1 MPNAST
7 YTDEYRL
14 ECADY
19 VISTGR
25 PAAQVAEE
33 LGVHRKTLQHWV
45 RARRD
50 ELDGKPP
57 AGKESAEVRELRR
70 RVRELEQENEF
81 LKKASAFFA
90 ANQAK

>member
-19 VISTGR
+19 VISTGK

-57 AGKESAEVRELRR
+57 QGRSPPRSESCAG
-70 RVRELEQENEF
+70 
-81 LKKASAFFA
+81 ASASSSRRTSS
-90 ANQAK
+90 

>member
-19 VISTGR
+19 VISTGK
-25 PAAQVAEE
+25 PAAQVAEG

-45 RARRD
+45 GPAATSST
-50 ELDGKPP
+50 GSP
-57 AGKESAEVRELRR
+57 AGRSPPRSKLRR
-70 RVRELEQENEF
+70 RVHGSSRRT
-81 LKKASAFFA
+81 SS
-90 ANQAK
+90 

>member
-19 VISTGR
+19 VISTGK

-57 AGKESAEVRELRR
+57 AGKESAEVREL
-70 RVRELEQENEF
+70 EQENEF